1 MRIFKSIIGKENPFY
16 NRYYNLDE
24 FCQFF
29 NILADK
35 YKYHRAKFDSFMASK
50 LICKLIEF

>member
-50 LICKLIEF
+50 LICKLPF